1 MGQIFVAMPAGGS
14 LFQTANAMERL
25 EILRDEVTEG
35 WSSVIV
41 DEDRFEQG
49 GWLDREQL
57 TYI

>member
-14 LFQTANAMERL
+14 LFQTAMERL